1 MTRPTAA
8 SGRSVLAVAVVAWLE
23 GAVSADVKGQ
33 PAGPPRGPAEAP
45 DDPNASNAP
54 DPREARH
61 ENSHVTP
68 H

>member
-1 MTRPTAA
+1 MTRITAA
-8 SGRSVLAVAVVAWLE
+8 SGRSVWAVAVVAWLE
-23 GAVSADVKGQ
+23 GAVSPDVKGQ
-33 PAGPPRGPAEAP
+33 PADPPRGPSEAP